1 MLLRRVVRG
10 VAAEIDID
18 VLYEQFTD
26 LMQLYAPSNCVNG
39 GSPWRDLP
47 APSAAPTAPTRP
59 FIGLQSASPPFV
71 FPPPR
76 RQHRIR
82 PYALLNP
89 ACQSGELL
97 IDSCAAGR

>member
-18 VLYEQFTD
+18 VLYEQFRD

-47 APSAAPTAPTRP
+47 APSAAPTAPNQAVYR
-59 FIGLQSASPPFV
+59 FAVCLASFRVSAPAPTTQDSTICALKPSLPK
-71 FPPPR
+71 R
-76 RQHRIR
+76 GA
-82 PYALLNP
+82 PY
-89 ACQSGELL
+89 
-97 IDSCAAGR
+97 R